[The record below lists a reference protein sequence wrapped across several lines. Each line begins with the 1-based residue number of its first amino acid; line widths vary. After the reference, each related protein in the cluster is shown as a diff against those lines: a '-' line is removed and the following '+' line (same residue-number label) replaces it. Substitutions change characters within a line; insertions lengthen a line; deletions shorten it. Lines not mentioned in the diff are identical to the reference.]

1 MAKGVREGVSDIKNL
16 ADVRP
21 GDLYFTNIGG
31 FVPGVF
37 PVKAGQLLLGER
49 VRIGARSFDHVGI
62 VVEAAHHSTAEAHM
76 IADGFDVP
84 IQLLDSRYAPRA
96 VQAMPRGAEEIALT
110 SATHWNER
118 TTFFRLPEDY
128 PGQAQDAA
136 AIARLFV
143 SEKVPY
149 SFLSYAALAAWKVG
163 IKAQRLERWIDRR
176 GEPQPL
182 FTTPARATGYQKRP
196 VVALPREAIC
206 SVLVDQAWSLAGKR
220 VMDGVARQ
228 CVTPGALAMRLW
240 ARDVQRFGVG
250 IG

>member
-1 MAKGVREGVSDIKNL
+1 MSDITSL

-21 GDLYFTNIGG
+21 GDLFFTNIGG
-31 FVPGVF
+31 FIPGVF

-84 IQLLDSRYAPRA
+84 IELLDSRYAPRA
-96 VQAMPRGAEEIALT
+96 IQAMPRGAEEIALT
-110 SATHWNER
+110 PATHWNER

-149 SFLSYAALAAWKVG
+149 SFLSYAALAAWKFG
-163 IKAQRLERWIDRR
+163 IKAERLERWIDRR
-176 GEPQPL
+176 R
-182 FTTPARATGYQKRP
+182 PATLLQGYGG
-196 VVALPREAIC
+196 VALPREAIC

-250 IG
+250 IL